1 MKLIQRSRERSKISW
16 GWLLLWVVMAALMM
30 AGPVVA
36 DVYYWKDDKGVIH
49 FSNQEQPPP
58 GATLYLVEPPPRE
71 PLPVEPELEL
81 EPLDQEPESV
91 GEPEPDAS
99 EIQETLDE
107 TRRRLD
113 DIEDKL
119 DDVTGRVATELTAF
133 DAGVGHGYAVGEA
146 LVPHL
151 PEPDFLQH
159 GG

>member
-16 GWLLLWVVMAALMM
+16 GWLLLWVIMAALMM
-30 AGPVVA
+30 AGPVMA
-36 DVYYWKDDKGVIH
+36 DVYYWKDDKGVMH

-71 PLPVEPELEL
+71 PLPVEPEPEP

-91 GEPEPDAS
+91 EEPEPDAS

-107 TRRRLD
+107 TRRKLD

-151 PEPDFLQH
+151 PETDFLQH